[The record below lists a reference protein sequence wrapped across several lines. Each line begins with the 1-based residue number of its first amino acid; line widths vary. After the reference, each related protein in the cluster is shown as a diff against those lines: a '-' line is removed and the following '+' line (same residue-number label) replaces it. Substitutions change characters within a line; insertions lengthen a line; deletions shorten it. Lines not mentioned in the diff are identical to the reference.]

1 MDKRIRKGIIILNL
15 VKSMVKKTYR
25 GIIFLLF
32 LSIMLI
38 CTVLIITFLAD
49 PVGMYE
55 YIKNVFGI
63 SR

>member
-1 MDKRIRKGIIILNL
+1 MILNL

-25 GIIFLLF
+25 GILFLLF

-55 YIKNVFGI
+55 YIKSVFGI